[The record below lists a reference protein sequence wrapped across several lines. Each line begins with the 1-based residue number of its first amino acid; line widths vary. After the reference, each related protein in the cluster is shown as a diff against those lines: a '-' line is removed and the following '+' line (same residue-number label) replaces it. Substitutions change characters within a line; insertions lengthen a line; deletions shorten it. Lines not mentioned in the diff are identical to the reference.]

1 MKIGVIFGNTGS
13 ILTLDETDLQFQRT
27 FRDELLQDKFE
38 LNPDDL
44 LLRIALTQCFDSE
57 NTHSDLKVV

>member
-1 MKIGVIFGNTGS
+1 MKIGVIFGNTES
-13 ILTLDETDLQFQRT
+13 IVTLDETDLQFQRT

-44 LLRIALTQCFDSE
+44 LLCITLT
-57 NTHSDLKVV
+57 